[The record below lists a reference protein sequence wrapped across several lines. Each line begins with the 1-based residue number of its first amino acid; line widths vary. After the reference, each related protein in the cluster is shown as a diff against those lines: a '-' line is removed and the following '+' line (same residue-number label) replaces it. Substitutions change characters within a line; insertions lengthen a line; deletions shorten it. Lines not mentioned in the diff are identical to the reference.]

1 MNQSQEQTKKV
12 AVVTGSSS
20 GIGFETSLLLAR
32 NGYYV
37 YATMRNLNKSQKVKD
52 IAKQDNLPLEVLQ
65 LDVND
70 DISVKD
76 AFAKIVDDKQRVDV
90 LVNNAGYDVMGPVEE
105 LSLDD
110 FKSQF
115 ETNFFGLIRVTKEVL
130 PIMRSQ
136 NRGTIINVSSIGGR
150 IGFPLNS
157 AYQSSKFALE
167 GLSESMR
174 YELEGF
180 GINIILVEP
189 GVIKTNFFENIKI
202 NENTVKE
209 TSPYAALMQKGYD
222 GWKPM
227 LESNS
232 SSSPLDVAEVI
243 LKAVKSNNPEIRYL
257 VGNDAVSLIEKRKNM
272 TDKEFENWIKESLFE
287 QKGFVR

>member
-1 MNQSQEQTKKV
+1 MNQSHDQIKV

-32 NGYYV
+32 NDYYT
-37 YATMRNLNKSQKVKD
+37 YATMRNIDKSHKIKD
-52 IAKQDNLPLEVLQ
+52 TAKQDNLPLEVLQ

-70 DISVKD
+70 EKSVKN
-76 AFAKIVDDKQRVDV
+76 AFAKIIEDKQRVD
-90 LVNNAGYDVMGPVEE
+90 LLINNAGYDVMGPVEE

-115 ETNFFGLIRVTKEVL
+115 ETNFFGLIRVTKEVI

-136 NRGTIINVSSIGGR
+136 NKGTIVNVSSIGGR

-167 GLSESMR
+167 GFSESMR
-174 YELEGF
+174 YELEEF
-180 GINIILVEP
+180 GINVILVEP
-189 GVIKTNFFENIKI
+189 GVIKTNFFENIKV
-202 NENTVKE
+202 NENSAKK
-209 TSPYAALMQKGYD
+209 TSPYAPLMQKGYE

-227 LESNS
+227 LEGSS
-232 SSSPLDVAEVI
+232 SSSPQDVAEVI

>member
-90 LVNNAGYDVMGPVEE
+90 LVNNAGYAVMGPVEE

-136 NRGTIINVSSIGGR
+136 NRGTIVNVSSIGGR

-174 YELEGF
+174 YELERF

-189 GVIKTNFFENIKI
+189 GVIKTNFFENIKV

-209 TSPYAALMQKGYD
+209 TSPYAPLMQKGYD

>member
-1 MNQSQEQTKKV
+1 MNQSQEQTKKI

-32 NGYYV
+32 NDYYT
-37 YATMRNLNKSQKVKD
+37 YATMRNIDKSHKIKD
-52 IAKQDNLPLEVLQ
+52 IVTQDNLPLEVLQ

-70 DISVKD
+70 EKSVKD
-76 AFAKIVDDKQRVDV
+76 AFAKIVTDKQRVDV
-90 LVNNAGYDVMGPVEE
+90 LINNAGYDVMGPVEE

-110 FKSQF
+110 FKLQF
-115 ETNFFGLIRVTKEVL
+115 ETNFFGLIRVTKEVI
-130 PIMRSQ
+130 PIMRNQ
-136 NRGTIINVSSIGGR
+136 NKGTIVNVSSIGGR

-174 YELEGF
+174 YEVEEF

-189 GVIKTNFFENIKI
+189 GVIKTNFFENIKV
-202 NENTVKE
+202 NENSVKE
-209 TSPYAALMQKGYD
+209 TSPYAPLMEKGYE

-232 SSSPLDVAEVI
+232 SSSPLDV
-243 LKAVKSNNPEIRYL
+243 
-257 VGNDAVSLIEKRKNM
+257 
-272 TDKEFENWIKESLFE
+272 
-287 QKGFVR
+287 

>member
-1 MNQSQEQTKKV
+1 MNQSQEQAKKI

-32 NGYYV
+32 NDYYT
-37 YATMRNLNKSQKVKD
+37 YATMRNIDKSHKIKD
-52 IAKQDNLPLEVLQ
+52 IAKQENLPLEVLQ

-70 DISVKD
+70 EKSVKD
-76 AFAKIVDDKQRVDV
+76 AFAKIVTDKQRVDV
-90 LVNNAGYDVMGPVEE
+90 LINNAGYDVMGPVEE

-115 ETNFFGLIRVTKEVL
+115 ETNFFGLIRVTKEVI

-136 NRGTIINVSSIGGR
+136 NGGTIVNVSSIGGR

-167 GLSESMR
+167 GFSESMR
-174 YELEGF
+174 YELEEF

-189 GVIKTNFFENIKI
+189 GVIKTNFFENIKV
-202 NENTVKE
+202 NENSVKE
-209 TSPYAALMQKGYD
+209 TSPYAQLMQKGYE

-227 LESNS
+227 LESS
-232 SSSPLDVAEVI
+232 FSSSPLDVAEVI

-257 VGNDAVSLIEKRKNM
+257 VGNDAISLIEKRKNM
-272 TDKEFENWIKESLFE
+272 TDKEFENWIKESLYE

>member
-1 MNQSQEQTKKV
+1 MNQYQGQAKKI

-32 NGYYV
+32 NEYYT
-37 YATMRNLNKSQKVKD
+37 YATMRNIDKSQKVKD

-65 LDVND
+65 LDVNNEK
-70 DISVKD
+70 SVKD
-76 AFAKIVDDKQRVDV
+76 AFAKIIEDKQRVDV

-105 LSLDD
+105 ISLDD

-115 ETNFFGLIRVTKEVL
+115 ETNFFGLIRVTKEVIPL
-130 PIMRSQ
+130 MRKQ
-136 NRGTIINVSSIGGR
+136 RMGIIVNLSSIGGR

-174 YELEGF
+174 YELEEF
-180 GINIILVEP
+180 GVNIILVEP
-189 GVIKTNFFENIKI
+189 GVIKTNFFENIKV
-202 NENTVKE
+202 NENSIKE
-209 TSPYAALMQKGYD
+209 TSPYAPLMQKGYE

-232 SSSPLDVAEVI
+232 SSSPLDVAQVI
-243 LKAVKSNNPEIRYL
+243 LKAVISNNPEIRYL

>member
-136 NRGTIINVSSIGGR
+136 NRGTIVNVSSIGGR

-189 GVIKTNFFENIKI
+189 GVIKTNFFENIKV

-209 TSPYAALMQKGYD
+209 TSPYAPLMQKGYD

>member
-136 NRGTIINVSSIGGR
+136 NRGTIVNVSSIGGR

-174 YELEGF
+174 YELERF

-189 GVIKTNFFENIKI
+189 GVIKTNFFENIKV

-209 TSPYAALMQKGYD
+209 TSPYAPLMQKGYD

>member
-1 MNQSQEQTKKV
+1 MNQIQDQAKKIP
-12 AVVTGSSS
+12 VVTGSSS

-32 NGYYV
+32 NDYYV
-37 YATMRNLNKSQKVKD
+37 YATMRNIDKSHKIKD
-52 IAKQDNLPLEVLQ
+52 ITKQDNLPLEVLQ

-70 DISVKD
+70 DKSVKD
-76 AFAKIVDDKQRVDV
+76 AFAKIITDKQRVDV
-90 LVNNAGYDVMGPVEE
+90 LINNAGYDVMGPVEE

-115 ETNFFGLIRVTKEVL
+115 ETNFFGLIRVTKEVI

-136 NRGTIINVSSIGGR
+136 NRGTIVNVSSIGGR

-174 YELEGF
+174 YELEEF

-189 GVIKTNFFENIKI
+189 GVIKTNFFENIKV
-202 NENTVKE
+202 NENSVKE
-209 TSPYAALMQKGYD
+209 TSPYTQLMQKGYE

-227 LESNS
+227 LESN

>member
-1 MNQSQEQTKKV
+1 
-12 AVVTGSSS
+12 
-20 GIGFETSLLLAR
+20 
-32 NGYYV
+32 
-37 YATMRNLNKSQKVKD
+37 
-52 IAKQDNLPLEVLQ
+52 
-65 LDVND
+65 
-70 DISVKD
+70 
-76 AFAKIVDDKQRVDV
+76 
-90 LVNNAGYDVMGPVEE
+90 MGPVEE

-115 ETNFFGLIRVTKEVL
+115 ETNFFGLIRVTKEVI

-136 NRGTIINVSSIGGR
+136 HRGTIVNVSSIGGK

-174 YELEGF
+174 YELEEF

-189 GVIKTNFFENIKI
+189 GVIKTNFFENIKV
-202 NENTVKE
+202 NENSFKKS
-209 TSPYAALMQKGYD
+209 SPCTINAKRYE

-257 VGNDAVSLIEKRKNM
+257 VGNDALSLIEKRKNM

>member
-1 MNQSQEQTKKV
+1 MEKKQSI

-32 NGYYV
+32 NDYYT
-37 YATMRNLNKSQKVKD
+37 YATMRNIDKSHKIKD
-52 IAKQDNLPLEVLQ
+52 IVTQDNLPLEVLQ

-70 DISVKD
+70 EKSVKD
-76 AFAKIVDDKQRVDV
+76 AFAKIVTDKQRVDV
-90 LVNNAGYDVMGPVEE
+90 LINNAGYDVMGPVEE

-115 ETNFFGLIRVTKEVL
+115 ETNFFGLIRVTKEVI

-136 NRGTIINVSSIGGR
+136 HRGTIVNVSSIGGK

-174 YELEGF
+174 YELEEF

-189 GVIKTNFFENIKI
+189 GVIKTNFFENIKV
-202 NENTVKE
+202 NENSFK
-209 TSPYAALMQKGYD
+209 K
-222 GWKPM
+222 
-227 LESNS
+227 
-232 SSSPLDVAEVI
+232 SSPCIINA
-243 LKAVKSNNPEIRYL
+243 
-257 VGNDAVSLIEKRKNM
+257 KR
-272 TDKEFENWIKESLFE
+272 
-287 QKGFVR
+287 VRGLETYA

>member
-1 MNQSQEQTKKV
+1 
-12 AVVTGSSS
+12 
-20 GIGFETSLLLAR
+20 
-32 NGYYV
+32 
-37 YATMRNLNKSQKVKD
+37 
-52 IAKQDNLPLEVLQ
+52 
-65 LDVND
+65 
-70 DISVKD
+70 
-76 AFAKIVDDKQRVDV
+76 
-90 LVNNAGYDVMGPVEE
+90 
-105 LSLDD
+105 
-110 FKSQF
+110 
-115 ETNFFGLIRVTKEVL
+115 
-130 PIMRSQ
+130 MRSQ
-136 NRGTIINVSSIGGR
+136 HRGTIVNVSSIGGR

-174 YELEGF
+174 YELEEF

-189 GVIKTNFFENIKI
+189 GVIKTNFFENIKV
-202 NENTVKE
+202 NENSIKK
-209 TSPYAALMQKGYD
+209 TSPYAPLMQKGYE

>member
-1 MNQSQEQTKKV
+1 MNQSHDQIKV

-32 NGYYV
+32 NDYYT
-37 YATMRNLNKSQKVKD
+37 YATMRNIDKSHKIKD
-52 IAKQDNLPLEVLQ
+52 TAKQDNLPLEVLQ

-70 DISVKD
+70 EKSVKN
-76 AFAKIVDDKQRVDV
+76 AFAKIIEDKQRVD
-90 LVNNAGYDVMGPVEE
+90 LLINNAGYDVMGPVEE

-115 ETNFFGLIRVTKEVL
+115 ETNFFGLIRVTKEVI

-136 NRGTIINVSSIGGR
+136 NKGTIVNVSSIGGR

-167 GLSESMR
+167 GFSESMR
-174 YELEGF
+174 YELEEF
-180 GINIILVEP
+180 GINVILVEP
-189 GVIKTNFFENIKI
+189 GVIKTNFFENIKV
-202 NENTVKE
+202 NENSAKK
-209 TSPYAALMQKGYD
+209 TSPYAPLMQKGYE

-227 LESNS
+227 LEGSS
-232 SSSPLDVAEVI
+232 SSSPQDVAEVI
-243 LKAVKSNNPEIRYL
+243 LKAVKSNDPEIRYL